1 MASVTPASSLLAERG
16 SRHIED
22 LAVLADEV
30 LAGEPAC
37 LYDPEC
43 HEGPENPDSEPA
55 ADRAARERVAAEVCA
70 ACPVREPCLEYALH
84 ARPARGV
91 WAGLTAFEVVA
102 LADALGIESLGGGA
116 RLQPPGA
123 QPGAVSAASHLAG
136 DHPGM
141 PAAPGGA
148 GPAPTPAAVTP

>member
-1 MASVTPASSLLAERG
+1 MASVTPASSQLAEHG

-43 HEGPENPDSEPA
+43 HEGPDNPDTEPA
-55 ADRAARERVAAEVCA
+55 ADRAARELVAAEVCA

-91 WAGLTAFEVVA
+91 WAGLTAFEIAA
-102 LADALGIESLGGGA
+102 LADALGIETNGGA
-116 RLQPPGA
+116 RPQSPST
-123 QPGAVSAASHLAG
+123 QPGAMSPAVHLAG
-136 DHPGM
+136 DHPSM

-148 GPAPTPAAVTP
+148 EDAPIPSVVTR